1 MTADPKL
8 ELKLMTEIRDE
19 WGEAISAACQAS
31 SVPPAFIAALI
42 AGESGGKIDAKRFE
56 PGSLHALWEVLL
68 GRKAAYG
75 SIGRYDLLLYV
86 LPASVPALSRAD
98 AISGSAL
105 SAVFTAAFQH
115 VDDLATSW
123 GLTQVMGWH
132 VLERWAGIASTLD
145 LALPARS
152 LPLSLRLLAQFALR
166 FQLSLA
172 RDFSEMFSCW
182 NTGQPNGKTAD
193 PEYIPRGIAR
203 MALYGQLPPAVTAL

>member
-1 MTADPKL
+1 MTVDPKL
-8 ELKLMTEIRDE
+8 DLKLMTDIRDE
-19 WGEAISAACQAS
+19 WGDAISAACQAS
-31 SVPPAFIAALI
+31 SVPPAFIAALV
-42 AGESGGKIDAKRFE
+42 ANESGGKIDAKRFE
-56 PGSLHALWEVLL
+56 PGVLHALWEVFL

-86 LPASVPALSRAD
+86 LPTSVPA
-98 AISGSAL
+98 ISGDRAATTAL
-105 SAVFTAAFQH
+105 FSTAFQH

-123 GLTQVMGWH
+123 GLTQVMGYH
-132 VLERWAGIASTLD
+132 VLERWGGIASTLD

-172 RDFSEMFSCW
+172 KDFSEMFSCW
-182 NTGQPNGKTAD
+182 NTGQPHGKTAD

-203 MALYGQLPPAVTAL
+203 MAIYGQLPPAATS